1 MTTRGKLATLIAVLA
16 FAAFLL
22 YGTLSSQKVV
32 CTVTVAFNGAS
43 NEATASA
50 EIEHAAMERA
60 QETACGTISTGMDQ
74 RIACGAVI
82 PIRRACRAA

>member
-1 MTTRGKLATLIAVLA
+1 MTTRGKLAVTLAVLA

-32 CTVTVAFNGAS
+32 CTVVVEFNGAR

-50 EIEHAAMERA
+50 ETERA
-60 QETACGTISTGMDQ
+60 AAQRAQDTACGTISSGMDQ
-74 RIACGAVI
+74 RIACSDTP